1 MKQKYQNKMNE
12 NIYLNPG
19 EIVTLK
25 QPIPNKPYMIVVRK
39 ETSLFKHDVRRLQQS
54 KPILIG
60 IRCRWFTTT
69 GELQEAIFSTKDLIR
84 VDNDL
89 MPIQQV

>member
-1 MKQKYQNKMNE
+1 MEDK
-12 NIYLNPG
+12 IFLNPG

-25 QPIPNKPYMIVVRK
+25 QDIPNKPVMIVVRK
-39 ETSLFKHDVRRLQQS
+39 ETSVFKHDNKRLNDK

-69 GELQEAIFSTKDLIR
+69 GQLQEATFSTKDLIK
-84 VDNDL
+84 V
-89 MPIQQV
+89 

>member
-1 MKQKYQNKMNE
+1 MEEK
-12 NIYLNPG
+12 IFLNPG

-25 QPIPNKPYMIVVRK
+25 QDIPNKPVMLVVKK
-39 ETSLFKHDVRRLQQS
+39 ETSVFKHDNKRLNDK

-69 GELQEAIFSTKDLIR
+69 GELQEATFSTKDLIR
-84 VDNDL
+84 V
-89 MPIQQV
+89 

>member
-1 MKQKYQNKMNE
+1 MEDK
-12 NIYLNPG
+12 IFLNPG

-25 QPIPNKPYMIVVRK
+25 QDIPNKPVMIVIKK
-39 ETSLFKHDVRRLQQS
+39 ETSVFKHDSKRLNDK

-69 GELQEAIFSTKDLIR
+69 GELQEAKFSTKDLIK
-84 VDNDL
+84 V
-89 MPIQQV
+89 

>member
-1 MKQKYQNKMNE
+1 MMEDK
-12 NIYLNPG
+12 IFLNPG

-25 QPIPNKPYMIVVRK
+25 QDIPNKPVMIVIKK
-39 ETSLFKHDVRRLQQS
+39 ETSVFKHDSKRLNDK

-69 GELQEAIFSTKDLIR
+69 GQLQEATFSTKDLIK
-84 VDNDL
+84 V
-89 MPIQQV
+89 